1 MYPAP
6 VHPYQPGTPERP
18 PQHPG
23 LRAVAKARTARTRN
37 RLAILATTVVS
48 GAAVSALLVMFGLR
62 PAPPG
67 ATLPQPVTTGL
78 DASPSAAPATPAAP
92 LVVVLRGNTVLLD
105 GALVANTDRI
115 AESGRMQKV
124 DGLFTALQQHHFDHP
139 GPRPPVL
146 LDVAR
151 DIPAV
156 VVKSVFQTAAFAG
169 YTDIQFAAL
178 QADAAAP

>member
-23 LRAVAKARTARTRN
+23 LRAVAKARAARTRN

-48 GAAVSALLVMFGLR
+48 VAAVTALLVMFGLR

-67 ATLPQPVTTGL
+67 STLPQPVTADLG
-78 DASPSAAPATPAAP
+78 ASPSAAPATPAAP
-92 LVVVLRGNTVLLD
+92 LVVVLRGNTVVLE
-105 GALVANTDRI
+105 GTVVATTDAI
-115 AESGRMQKV
+115 TESGRLHKV
-124 DGLFTALQQHHFDHP
+124 DGLYSALQQHHFDHP
-139 GPRPPVL
+139 GQRPPVL

-151 DIPAV
+151 DTPAI

-178 QADAAAP
+178 RADAAAP